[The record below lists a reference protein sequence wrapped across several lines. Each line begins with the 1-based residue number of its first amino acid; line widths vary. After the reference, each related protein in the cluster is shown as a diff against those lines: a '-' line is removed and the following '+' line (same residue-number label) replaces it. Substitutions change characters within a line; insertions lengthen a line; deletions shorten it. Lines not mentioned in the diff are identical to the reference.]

1 MNYETLASEIKE
13 GVGGQDNIISVIHC
27 ATRLRFKLKDNAA
40 AHADALKNNPGI
52 IMVVESGGQF
62 QVVVGNQVA
71 EVYQALLSLDG
82 MARFS
87 DPSASSEEKKENLLA
102 RFIDIISSIFTPF
115 VGVMAAMGILKG
127 FLALGIATQI
137 IVESSGTY
145 KLLFAA
151 SDALFYFF
159 PIVLGYTAG
168 KKFGGNPF
176 TTLVIGATLVHP
188 SMIAAFSAMQ
198 APDHPILHFLGL
210 PITFINYSSS
220 VIPILFASWVSC
232 KLEKPLNHWLHANI
246 RNFFTP
252 LLCVAISVPL
262 TFLVI
267 GPSATWLS
275 QMLSGGYQWLYGLNS
290 MLAGAVMGAFW
301 QVCVIF
307 GLHWGFVPLMLNN
320 LSVMGHDTLLPLLT
334 PAVLGQAGATL
345 GVLLRT
351 RDMKR
356 KGIAGSAFSAA
367 IFGITEPAVYGVTL
381 PLRRPFIFGCI
392 GGAVGAAVMGYFHT
406 TIYSFGFPSIF
417 TFTQIIP
424 STGVD
429 SSVWAAVI
437 GTLAAF
443 TFAAITS
450 WAFGIPKDDAQEAV
464 VESTTQ
470 PAATPDYTGVVHDEP
485 VTRDEPCIRD
495 DSFTRDEKRV
505 CTEELCSPLVG
516 EVVPLAQVTDRTFA
530 SGVMGKGVAI
540 RPLQGR
546 LCAPV
551 DGTVMSVFKTHHAIG
566 LASRG
571 GAEILIHVGI
581 DTVRLDG
588 RYFTVHVR
596 VGDVVRRGDLL
607 LEFDGPA
614 IEAAGYDLTTPIVI
628 TNSENYQGVTPVAS
642 GKVDTNTPLV
652 QLVY

>member
-1 MNYETLASEIKE
+1 MNYETLASEIRD
-13 GVGGQDNIISVIHC
+13 GVGGQENIISVIHC
-27 ATRLRFKLKDNAA
+27 ATRLRFKLRDNANA
-40 AHADALKNNPGI
+40 NADVLKNNPGI

-71 EVYQALLSLDG
+71 DVYQALLSLDG

-87 DPSASSEEKKENLLA
+87 EPGISEEEKKKDSLFA
-102 RFIDIISSIFTPF
+102 GFIDIISSIFTPF
-115 VGVMAAMGILKG
+115 VGVMAATGILKG
-127 FLALGIATQI
+127 FLALGVATHFI
-137 IVESSGTY
+137 SESSGTY

-188 SMIAAFSAMQ
+188 SMIATFNAMQ
-198 APDHPILHFLGL
+198 VPDHPTLHFLGI

-232 KLEKPLNHWLHANI
+232 KLEKPLNRWLHVNI

-252 LLCVAISVPL
+252 LLCIVISVPL
-262 TFLVI
+262 TFLLI

-290 MLAGAVMGAFW
+290 SLAGAVMGALW

-392 GGAVGAAVMGYFHT
+392 GGALGAAVMGYFHT
-406 TIYSFGFPSIF
+406 TMYSFGFPSIF

-424 STGVD
+424 PTGVD

-437 GTLAAF
+437 GTLASF
-443 TFAAITS
+443 IFAALTS
-450 WAFGIPKDDAQEAV
+450 WSFGVPQDEGQAAV
-464 VESTTQ
+464 ADT
-470 PAATPDYTGVVHDEP
+470 PAPQVVVTGNTPSDE
-485 VTRDEPCIRD
+485 TL
-495 DSFTRDEKRV
+495 F
-505 CTEELCSPLVG
+505 SPLAG
-516 EVVPLAQVTDRTFA
+516 EVVLLEQVADRTFA

-540 RPLQGR
+540 RPSQGR
-546 LCAPV
+546 LYAPV
-551 DGTVMSVFKTHHAIG
+551 DGTVASLFKTHHAIG

-571 GAEILIHVGI
+571 GAEVLIHVGI

-588 RYFTVHVR
+588 RYFTPHVR
-596 VGDVVRRGDLL
+596 VGDVVRQGDLL

-628 TNSENYQGVTPVAS
+628 TNSEDYRGVALVAS
-642 GKVDTNTPLV
+642 GKVDANAPLT
-652 QLVY
+652 QLVC

>member
-1 MNYETLASEIKE
+1 MNYETLASEIRD
-13 GVGGQDNIISVIHC
+13 GVGGKDNIISVIHC
-27 ATRLRFKLKDNAA
+27 ATRLRFKLRDNANA
-40 AHADALKNNPGI
+40 NADALKNNPGI

-71 EVYQALLSLDG
+71 DVYQALLSLDG

-87 DPSASSEEKKENLLA
+87 DSAAPEEEKKNSLFA
-102 RFIDIISSIFTPF
+102 SFIDIISSIFTPF
-115 VGVMAAMGILKG
+115 VGVMAATGILKG
-127 FLALGIATQI
+127 FLALGVATHFMS
-137 IVESSGTY
+137 ESSGTY

-188 SMIAAFSAMQ
+188 SMIAAFNAMQ
-198 APDHPILHFLGL
+198 TPDHPTLHFLGI

-220 VIPILFASWVSC
+220 VIPILFASWVSS
-232 KLEKPLNHWLHANI
+232 KLEKPLNRWLHANI

-252 LLCVAISVPL
+252 LLCIVISVPL
-262 TFLVI
+262 TFLLI

-275 QMLSGGYQWLYGLNS
+275 QMLAGGYQWLYGLNS
-290 MLAGAVMGAFW
+290 LLAGAVMGALW

-320 LSVMGHDTLLPLLT
+320 FSVIGHDTLLPLLV

-351 RDMKR
+351 RDLKR

-392 GGAVGAAVMGYFHT
+392 GGALGAAVMGYSHT
-406 TIYSFGFPSIF
+406 TMYSFGFPSIF
-417 TFTQIIP
+417 SFTQVIP
-424 STGVD
+424 PTGVD

-443 TFAAITS
+443 TFAALTS
-450 WAFGIPKDDAQEAV
+450 WSFGVPKDE
-464 VESTTQ
+464 TQ
-470 PAATPDYTGVVHDEP
+470 PAAADSPAVP
-485 VTRDEPCIRD
+485 VETQDNAGAVRDETL
-495 DSFTRDEKRV
+495 F
-505 CTEELCSPLVG
+505 SPLAG
-516 EVVPLAQVTDRTFA
+516 EVLPLEQVADRTFA
-530 SGVMGKGVAI
+530 SGVMGKGIAI
-540 RPLQGR
+540 RPTQGR
-546 LCAPV
+546 LYAPV
-551 DGTVMSVFKTHHAIG
+551 DGTVASLFKTHHAIG

-571 GAEILIHVGI
+571 GAEVLMHVGI

-588 RYFTVHVR
+588 RYFTPHVR
-596 VGDVVRRGDLL
+596 VGDVVRQGDLL

-628 TNSENYQGVTPVAS
+628 TNSEDYRGVEPVAS
-642 GKVDTNTPLV
+642 GKVDAKAPLT
-652 QLVY
+652 QLVC

>member
-1 MNYETLASEIKE
+1 MNNETLASEIRD
-13 GVGGQDNIISVIHC
+13 GVGGRSNIISVIHC
-27 ATRLRFKLKDNAA
+27 ATRLRFKLRDNAKA
-40 AHADALKNNPGI
+40 NITVLKNNSDI

-71 EVYQALLSLDG
+71 DVYQALMALDD
-82 MARFS
+82 MA
-87 DPSASSEEKKENLLA
+87 DAGEGAGDESAKESMFA

-115 VGVMAAMGILKG
+115 IGVMAATGILKG
-127 FLALGIATQI
+127 FLALGIATQVI
-137 IVESSGTY
+137 TENSGTY

-159 PIVLGYTAG
+159 PVVLGYTAG

-188 SMIAAFSAMQ
+188 SMIAAFTAAQ
-198 APDHPILHFLGL
+198 QPEHAILNFLGI

-232 KLEKPLNHWLHANI
+232 KLEKPLNRWLHTNI

-252 LLCVAISVPL
+252 LLCIVISVPL
-262 TFLVI
+262 TFLLI
-267 GPSATWLS
+267 GPTATWLS

-290 MLAGAVMGAFW
+290 LLAGAVMGAFW

-351 RDMKR
+351 QDMKR

-392 GGAVGAAVMGYFHT
+392 GGALGAAVMGYFHT

-424 STGVD
+424 PGGVD
-429 SSVWAAVI
+429 NSVWAAII
-437 GTLAAF
+437 GILAAF
-443 TFAAITS
+443 TFASLATYL
-450 WAFGIPKDDAQEAV
+450 FGIPKMEPQVLAAQ
-464 VESTTQ
+464 T
-470 PAATPDYTGVVHDEP
+470 PAAASTEHSHTITV
-485 VTRDEPCIRD
+485 RDEM
-495 DSFTRDEKRV
+495 
-505 CTEELCSPLVG
+505 LCSPLAG
-516 EVVPLAQVTDRTFA
+516 EVVALESVADKTFA
-530 SGVMGKGVAI
+530 SGVMGKGIAI
-540 RPLQGR
+540 RPAQGR
-546 LCAPV
+546 VYAPA
-551 DGTVMSVFKTHHAIG
+551 DGTIASLFKTHHAIG
-566 LASRG
+566 LASSN
-571 GAEILIHVGI
+571 GAEILIHVGL

-588 RYFTVHVR
+588 RHFTPHVR
-596 VGDVVRRGDLL
+596 VGDVVRQGDVL
-607 LEFDGPA
+607 LEFDDAA
-614 IEAAGYDLTTPIVI
+614 IVAAGYDLTTPIVI
-628 TNSENYQGVTPVAS
+628 TNSEEYRVVEAAARGSVQA
-642 GKVDTNTPLV
+642 KAPLL
-652 QLVY
+652 QLARQ

>member
-1 MNYETLASEIKE
+1 MSYETLASEIKE

-27 ATRLRFKLKDNAA
+27 ATRLRFKLKNNAA

-71 EVYQALLSLDG
+71 EVYQALLSLDD

-87 DPSASSEEKKENLLA
+87 DSSTLSEEKKENLLA

-188 SMIAAFSAMQ
+188 SMIAAFSAAQ

-232 KLEKPLNHWLHANI
+232 KLEKPLNHWLHTNI

-334 PAVLGQAGATL
+334 PAVMGQAGATL

-424 STGVD
+424 PTGVD

-437 GTLAAF
+437 GTLASF
-443 TFAAITS
+443 TFAALTS
-450 WAFGIPKDDAQEAV
+450 WAFGMPKEDAQEAV
-464 VESTTQ
+464 VESATV
-470 PAATPDYTGVVHDEP
+470 PAETLNHTGVV
-485 VTRDEPCIRD
+485 RDEPATREET
-495 DSFTRDEKRV
+495 SLRDENRV
-505 CTEELCSPLVG
+505 CEEVLCSPLTG
-516 EVVPLAQVTDRTFA
+516 EVVPLEQVTDRTFA

-540 RPLQGR
+540 RPSQGR
-546 LCAPV
+546 LYAPV
-551 DGTVMSVFKTHHAIG
+551 DGTIASLFKTYHAIG

-571 GAEILIHVGI
+571 GAEVLIHVGI

-588 RYFTVHVR
+588 RYFTPHVR
-596 VGDVVRRGDLL
+596 VGDVVRQGDLL

-614 IEAAGYDLTTPIVI
+614 IEAAGYDLTTPMVI
-628 TNSENYQGVTPVAS
+628 TNSEHYQRVMPAAS
-642 GKVDTNTPLV
+642 GKVDANAPLV
-652 QLVY
+652 QLVC

>member
-1 MNYETLASEIKE
+1 MNYETLASEIRD
-13 GVGGQDNIISVIHC
+13 GVGGQENIISVIHC
-27 ATRLRFKLKDNAA
+27 ATRLRFKLRDNANA
-40 AHADALKNNPGI
+40 NADVLKNNPGI

-71 EVYQALLSLDG
+71 DVYQALLSLDG

-87 DPSASSEEKKENLLA
+87 EPGISEEEKKKDSLFA
-102 RFIDIISSIFTPF
+102 GFIDIISSIFTPF
-115 VGVMAAMGILKG
+115 VGVMAATGILKG
-127 FLALGIATQI
+127 FLALGVATHFI
-137 IVESSGTY
+137 SESSGTY

-188 SMIAAFSAMQ
+188 SMIATFNAMQ
-198 APDHPILHFLGL
+198 VPDHPTLHFLGI

-232 KLEKPLNHWLHANI
+232 KLEKPLNRWLHVNI

-252 LLCVAISVPL
+252 LLCIVISVPL
-262 TFLVI
+262 TFLLI

-290 MLAGAVMGAFW
+290 LLAGAVMGALW

-392 GGAVGAAVMGYFHT
+392 GGALGAAVMGYFHT
-406 TIYSFGFPSIF
+406 TMYSFGFPSIF

-424 STGVD
+424 PTGVD

-437 GTLAAF
+437 GTLASF
-443 TFAAITS
+443 IFAALTS
-450 WAFGIPKDDAQEAV
+450 WSFGVPQDEEQTAV
-464 VESTTQ
+464 ADT
-470 PAATPDYTGVVHDEP
+470 PAPQVVVTGNTPSDE
-485 VTRDEPCIRD
+485 TL
-495 DSFTRDEKRV
+495 F
-505 CTEELCSPLVG
+505 SPLAG
-516 EVVPLAQVTDRTFA
+516 EVVLLEQVADRTFA

-540 RPLQGR
+540 RPSQGR
-546 LCAPV
+546 LYAPV
-551 DGTVMSVFKTHHAIG
+551 DGTVASLFKTHHAIG

-571 GAEILIHVGI
+571 GAEVLIHVGI

-588 RYFTVHVR
+588 RYFTPHVR
-596 VGDVVRRGDLL
+596 VGDVVRQGDLL

-628 TNSENYQGVTPVAS
+628 TNSEDYRGVALVAS
-642 GKVDTNTPLV
+642 GKVDANAPLT
-652 QLVY
+652 QLVC

>member
-1 MNYETLASEIKE
+1 MNYEALASEIRD
-13 GVGGQDNIISVIHC
+13 GVGGQGNIISVVHC
-27 ATRLRFKLKDNAA
+27 ATRLRFKLKDNTAA
-40 AHADALKNNPGI
+40 NADILKNNPGI

-71 EVYQALLSLDG
+71 DVYQALLSLED
-82 MARFS
+82 MSRFNE
-87 DPSASSEEKKENLLA
+87 PVASEEKKDSLFA
-102 RFIDIISSIFTPF
+102 GFIDIISSIFTPF
-115 VGVMAAMGILKG
+115 VGVMAATGILKG
-127 FLALGIATQI
+127 FLALGVATHFI
-137 IVESSGTY
+137 TESSGTY

-176 TTLVIGATLVHP
+176 TTLVVGATLVHP
-188 SMIAAFSAMQ
+188 SMIATFNAMQ
-198 APDHPILHFLGL
+198 QPDHPILHFLGI

-232 KLEKPLNHWLHANI
+232 KLEKPLNRWLHANI

-252 LLCVAISVPL
+252 LLCIVISVPL
-262 TFLVI
+262 TFLLI

-275 QMLSGGYQWLYGLNS
+275 EMLSGGYQWLYGLNS
-290 MLAGAVMGAFW
+290 LLAGAVMGAMW

-351 RDMKR
+351 HDMKR

-406 TIYSFGFPSIF
+406 TTYSFGFPSIF

-424 STGVD
+424 PTGVD
-429 SSVWAAVI
+429 SSVWAAII
-437 GTLAAF
+437 GTLASF
-443 TFAAITS
+443 MFAALGS
-450 WAFGIPKDDAQEAV
+450 WSFGVPKDEAQPAV
-464 VESTTQ
+464 VRQTELEATQ
-470 PAATPDYTGVVHDEP
+470 TSAAVVS
-485 VTRDEPCIRD
+485 VVRDETL
-495 DSFTRDEKRV
+495 F
-505 CTEELCSPLVG
+505 SPLTG
-516 EVVPLAQVTDRTFA
+516 ELVPLDQLADRTFA

-540 RPLQGR
+540 RPSQGR
-546 LCAPV
+546 LYAPV
-551 DGTVMSVFKTHHAIG
+551 DGTIVSLFKTYHAVG

-571 GAEILIHVGI
+571 GAEVLMHVGI
-581 DTVRLDG
+581 DTVRLEG
-588 RYFTVHVR
+588 RYFTPHVR
-596 VGDVVRRGDLL
+596 VGDVVRQGDLL

-614 IEAAGYDLTTPIVI
+614 IVAAGYDLTTPMVI
-628 TNSENYQGVTPVAS
+628 TNSEDYRGVESVTS
-642 GKVDTNTPLV
+642 GKVDANTPLT
-652 QLVY
+652 QLIC

>member
-1 MNYETLASEIKE
+1 MNYEALASEIRD
-13 GVGGQDNIISVIHC
+13 GVGGQGNIISVVHC
-27 ATRLRFKLKDNAA
+27 ATRLRFKLKDNTAA
-40 AHADALKNNPGI
+40 NADILKNNPGI

-71 EVYQALLSLDG
+71 DVYQALLSLED
-82 MARFS
+82 MSRFNE
-87 DPSASSEEKKENLLA
+87 PVASEEKKDSLFA
-102 RFIDIISSIFTPF
+102 GFIDIISSIFTPF
-115 VGVMAAMGILKG
+115 VGVMAATGILKG
-127 FLALGIATQI
+127 FLALGVATHFI
-137 IVESSGTY
+137 TESSGTY

-176 TTLVIGATLVHP
+176 TTLVVGATLVHP
-188 SMIAAFSAMQ
+188 SMIATFNAMQ
-198 APDHPILHFLGL
+198 QPDHPILYFLGIS
-210 PITFINYSSS
+210 ITFINYSSS

-232 KLEKPLNHWLHANI
+232 KLEKPLNRWLHANI

-252 LLCVAISVPL
+252 LLCIVISVPL
-262 TFLVI
+262 TFLLI

-275 QMLSGGYQWLYGLNS
+275 EMLSGGYQWLYGLNS
-290 MLAGAVMGAFW
+290 LLAGAVMGAMW

-345 GVLLRT
+345 GILLRT
-351 RDMKR
+351 HDMKR

-406 TIYSFGFPSIF
+406 TTYSFGFPSIF

-424 STGVD
+424 PTGVD
-429 SSVWAAVI
+429 GSVWAAII
-437 GTLAAF
+437 GTLASF
-443 TFAAITS
+443 ILAALTS
-450 WAFGIPKDDAQEAV
+450 WLFGVPKDETQPVVVQQTELEATQTSAAV
-464 VESTTQ
+464 VS
-470 PAATPDYTGVVHDEP
+470 VV
-485 VTRDEPCIRD
+485 RDETL
-495 DSFTRDEKRV
+495 F
-505 CTEELCSPLVG
+505 SPLTG
-516 EVVPLAQVTDRTFA
+516 ELVPLDQLADRTFA

-540 RPLQGR
+540 RPSQGR
-546 LCAPV
+546 LYAPV
-551 DGTVMSVFKTHHAIG
+551 DGTIVSLFKTYHAVG

-571 GAEILIHVGI
+571 GAEVLMHVGI
-581 DTVRLDG
+581 DTVRLEG
-588 RYFTVHVR
+588 RYFTPHVR
-596 VGDVVRRGDLL
+596 VGDVVRQGDLL

-614 IEAAGYDLTTPIVI
+614 IVAAGYDLTTPMVI
-628 TNSENYQGVTPVAS
+628 TNSEDYRGVESVTS
-642 GKVDTNTPLV
+642 GKVDANTPLT
-652 QLVY
+652 QLIC

>member
-1 MNYETLASEIKE
+1 MNYETLASEIRD
-13 GVGGQDNIISVIHC
+13 GVGGQENIISVIHC
-27 ATRLRFKLKDNAA
+27 ATRLRFKLRDNANA
-40 AHADALKNNPGI
+40 NADVLKNNPGI

-71 EVYQALLSLDG
+71 DVYQALLSLDG

-87 DPSASSEEKKENLLA
+87 EPGISEEEKKKDSLFA
-102 RFIDIISSIFTPF
+102 GFIDIISSIFTPF
-115 VGVMAAMGILKG
+115 VGVMAATGILKG
-127 FLALGIATQI
+127 FLALGVATHFI
-137 IVESSGTY
+137 SESSGTY

-188 SMIAAFSAMQ
+188 SMIATFNAMQ
-198 APDHPILHFLGL
+198 VPDHPTLHFLGI

-232 KLEKPLNHWLHANI
+232 KLEKPLNRWLHVNI

-252 LLCVAISVPL
+252 LLCIVISVPL
-262 TFLVI
+262 TFLLI

-290 MLAGAVMGAFW
+290 SLAGAVMGALW

-392 GGAVGAAVMGYFHT
+392 GGALGAAVMGYFHT
-406 TIYSFGFPSIF
+406 TMYSFGFPSIF

-424 STGVD
+424 PTGVD

-437 GTLAAF
+437 GTLASF
-443 TFAAITS
+443 IFAALTS
-450 WAFGIPKDDAQEAV
+450 WSFGVPQDEGQAAV
-464 VESTTQ
+464 ADT
-470 PAATPDYTGVVHDEP
+470 PAPQVVVTGNTPSDE
-485 VTRDEPCIRD
+485 TL
-495 DSFTRDEKRV
+495 F
-505 CTEELCSPLVG
+505 SPLAG
-516 EVVPLAQVTDRTFA
+516 EVVLLEQVADRTFA

-540 RPLQGR
+540 RPSQGR
-546 LCAPV
+546 LYAPV
-551 DGTVMSVFKTHHAIG
+551 DGTVASLFKTHHAIG

-571 GAEILIHVGI
+571 GAEVLIHVGI

-588 RYFTVHVR
+588 RYFTPHVR
-596 VGDVVRRGDLL
+596 VGDVVRQGDLL

-614 IEAAGYDLTTPIVI
+614 IEAAGYDLTTR
-628 TNSENYQGVTPVAS
+628 
-642 GKVDTNTPLV
+642 L
-652 QLVY
+652 

>member
-1 MNYETLASEIKE
+1 MNYETLASEIRD
-13 GVGGQDNIISVIHC
+13 GIGGKDNIISVIHC
-27 ATRLRFKLKDNAA
+27 ATRLRFKLRDNANA
-40 AHADALKNNPGI
+40 NADALKNNPGI

-71 EVYQALLSLDG
+71 DVYQALLSLDG

-87 DPSASSEEKKENLLA
+87 DSVAPEEEKKNSLFA
-102 RFIDIISSIFTPF
+102 GFIDIISSIFTPF
-115 VGVMAAMGILKG
+115 VGVMAATGILKG
-127 FLALGIATQI
+127 FLALGVATHFMS
-137 IVESSGTY
+137 ESSGTY
-145 KLLFAA
+145 KVLFAA

-188 SMIAAFSAMQ
+188 SMIAAFNAMQ
-198 APDHPILHFLGL
+198 TPDHPTLHFLGI

-232 KLEKPLNHWLHANI
+232 KLEKPLNRWLHANI

-252 LLCVAISVPL
+252 LLCIVISVPL
-262 TFLVI
+262 TFLLI

-275 QMLSGGYQWLYGLNS
+275 QMLAGGYQWLYGLNS
-290 MLAGAVMGAFW
+290 LLAGAVMGALW

-320 LSVMGHDTLLPLLT
+320 FSVIGHDTLLPLLV

-351 RDMKR
+351 RDLKR

-392 GGAVGAAVMGYFHT
+392 GGALGAAVMGYSHT
-406 TIYSFGFPSIF
+406 TMYSFGFPSIF
-417 TFTQIIP
+417 SFTQVIP
-424 STGVD
+424 PTGVD

-443 TFAAITS
+443 TFAALTS
-450 WAFGIPKDDAQEAV
+450 WSFGVPKDE
-464 VESTTQ
+464 TQ
-470 PAATPDYTGVVHDEP
+470 PAAADSPAVP
-485 VTRDEPCIRD
+485 VETQDNAGAVRDETL
-495 DSFTRDEKRV
+495 F
-505 CTEELCSPLVG
+505 SPLAG
-516 EVVPLAQVTDRTFA
+516 EVLPLEQVADRTFA
-530 SGVMGKGVAI
+530 SGVMGKGIAI
-540 RPLQGR
+540 RPTQGR
-546 LCAPV
+546 LYAPV
-551 DGTVMSVFKTHHAIG
+551 DGTVASLFKTHHAIG

-571 GAEILIHVGI
+571 GAEVLMHVGI

-588 RYFTVHVR
+588 RYFTPHVR
-596 VGDVVRRGDLL
+596 VGDVVRQGDLL

-628 TNSENYQGVTPVAS
+628 TNSEDYRGVEPVAS
-642 GKVDTNTPLV
+642 GKVDANAPLT
-652 QLVY
+652 QLVC

>member
-1 MNYETLASEIKE
+1 MSYETLASEIKE

-27 ATRLRFKLKDNAA
+27 ATRLRFKLKNNAA

-71 EVYQALLSLDG
+71 EVYQALLSLDD

-87 DPSASSEEKKENLLA
+87 DSSTLSEEKKENLLA

-188 SMIAAFSAMQ
+188 SMIAAFSAAQ

-334 PAVLGQAGATL
+334 PAVMGQAGATL

-424 STGVD
+424 PTGVD

-437 GTLAAF
+437 GTLASF
-443 TFAAITS
+443 TFAALTS
-450 WAFGIPKDDAQEAV
+450 WAFGMPKEDAQEAV
-464 VESTTQ
+464 VESATV
-470 PAATPDYTGVVHDEP
+470 PAETLNHTGVV
-485 VTRDEPCIRD
+485 RDEPATREET
-495 DSFTRDEKRV
+495 SLRDENRV
-505 CTEELCSPLVG
+505 CEEVLCSPLTG
-516 EVVPLAQVTDRTFA
+516 EVVPLEQVTDRTFA

-540 RPLQGR
+540 RPSQGR
-546 LCAPV
+546 LYAPV
-551 DGTVMSVFKTHHAIG
+551 DGTIASLFKTYHAIG

-571 GAEILIHVGI
+571 GAEVLIHVGI

-588 RYFTVHVR
+588 RYFTPHVR
-596 VGDVVRRGDLL
+596 VGDVVRQGDLL

-614 IEAAGYDLTTPIVI
+614 IEAAGYDLTTPMVI
-628 TNSENYQGVTPVAS
+628 TNSEHYQRVMPAAS
-642 GKVDTNTPLV
+642 GKVDANAPLV
-652 QLVY
+652 QLVC

>member
-1 MNYETLASEIKE
+1 MNYETLASEIRD
-13 GVGGQDNIISVIHC
+13 GVGGKDNIISVIHC
-27 ATRLRFKLKDNAA
+27 ATRLRFKLRDNANA
-40 AHADALKNNPGI
+40 NADALKNNPGI

-71 EVYQALLSLDG
+71 DVYQALLSLDG

-87 DPSASSEEKKENLLA
+87 DSVAPEEEKKNSLFA
-102 RFIDIISSIFTPF
+102 GFIDIISSIFTPF
-115 VGVMAAMGILKG
+115 VGVMAATGILKG
-127 FLALGIATQI
+127 FLALGVATHFMS
-137 IVESSGTY
+137 ESSGTY
-145 KLLFAA
+145 KVLFAA

-188 SMIAAFSAMQ
+188 SMIAAFNAMQ
-198 APDHPILHFLGL
+198 TPDHPTLHFLGI

-232 KLEKPLNHWLHANI
+232 KLEKPLNRWLHANI

-252 LLCVAISVPL
+252 LLCIVISVPL
-262 TFLVI
+262 TFLLI

-275 QMLSGGYQWLYGLNS
+275 QMLAGGYQWLYGLNS
-290 MLAGAVMGAFW
+290 LLAGAVMGALW

-320 LSVMGHDTLLPLLT
+320 FSVIGHDTLLPLLV

-351 RDMKR
+351 QDLKR
-356 KGIAGSAFSAA
+356 KGIAGSAFSSA

-392 GGAVGAAVMGYFHT
+392 GGALGAAVMGYSHT
-406 TIYSFGFPSIF
+406 TMYSFGFPSIF
-417 TFTQIIP
+417 SFTQVIP
-424 STGVD
+424 PTDVD
-429 SSVWAAVI
+429 SSVWAAVV

-443 TFAAITS
+443 AFAALTS
-450 WAFGIPKDDAQEAV
+450 WWFGVPKDE
-464 VESTTQ
+464 TQ
-470 PAATPDYTGVVHDEP
+470 PATADSPFVPAE
-485 VTRDEPCIRD
+485 TRDNAGAV
-495 DSFTRDEKRV
+495 RDE
-505 CTEELCSPLVG
+505 TLFSPLTG
-516 EVVPLAQVTDRTFA
+516 EVLPLEQVADRTFA
-530 SGVMGKGVAI
+530 SGVMGKGIAI
-540 RPLQGR
+540 RPTQGR
-546 LCAPV
+546 LYAPV
-551 DGTVMSVFKTHHAIG
+551 DGTVASLFKTHHAIG
-566 LASRG
+566 LASRS
-571 GAEILIHVGI
+571 GAEVLIHVGI

-588 RYFTVHVR
+588 RYFTPHVR
-596 VGDVVRRGDLL
+596 VGDVVRQGDLL

-614 IEAAGYDLTTPIVI
+614 IEAAGYDLTTPMVI
-628 TNSENYQGVTPVAS
+628 TNSEDYRTVESVAS
-642 GKVDTNTPLV
+642 GKVDANAPLT